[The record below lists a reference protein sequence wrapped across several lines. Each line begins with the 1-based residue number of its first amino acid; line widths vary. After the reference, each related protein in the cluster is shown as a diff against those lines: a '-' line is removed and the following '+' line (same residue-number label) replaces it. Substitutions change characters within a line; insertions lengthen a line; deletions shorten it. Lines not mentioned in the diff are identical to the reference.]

1 MGYARQRREWLTLA
15 NFIYIRCALRPYV
28 GVAVRTVL
36 AMSSQ
41 LRVASGLVLFG
52 LTGSLVACTQ
62 AGSMDEPEGISGSS
76 AVESEPPSGSSSAL
90 EAAATPDVPAP
101 PEVGSDEAISV
112 CGDALYYF
120 YLDSTFNDR
129 FNLDDVRVEG
139 NRYVFENQGANYDYP
154 PGHPYAS
161 DPELAAY
168 VDTLVVDNDTDI
180 WREQEGETFNV
191 GFVDGESQLA
201 VTMAQLQQQ
210 FDVADQRVREFQGL
224 S

>member
-1 MGYARQRREWLTLA
+1 M
-15 NFIYIRCALRPYV
+15 
-28 GVAVRTVL
+28 RTVM
-36 AMSSQ
+36 AMSFR

-62 AGSMDEPEGISGSS
+62 GGSVDEPKGASEPS
-76 AVESEPPSGSSSAL
+76 AVQSAPPSGSSSTL
-90 EAAATPDVPAP
+90 EATATPEAPAP

-139 NRYVFENQGANYDYP
+139 NRYVFENQSANYDYL

-168 VDTLVVDNDTDI
+168 VDTLVVDNDADI
-180 WREQEGETFNV
+180 WCEQEGETFNV
-191 GFVDGESQLA
+191 GFVDGESQMA
-201 VTMAQLQQQ
+201 VTMVQLQQQ
-210 FDVADQRVREFQGL
+210 FDVADQKVREFQGL

>member
-1 MGYARQRREWLTLA
+1 M
-15 NFIYIRCALRPYV
+15 
-28 GVAVRTVL
+28 RTVL
-36 AMSSQ
+36 AMSFR

-62 AGSMDEPEGISGSS
+62 GGSVDEPEDTSASAAAESAPSSGSS
-76 AVESEPPSGSSSAL
+76 GAL
-90 EAAATPDVPAP
+90 EATATPEASSP
-101 PEVGSDEAISV
+101 PEVGSAAAISV

-139 NRYVFENQGANYDYP
+139 NRYVFENQSANYDYL

-168 VDTLVVDNDTDI
+168 VDTLVVDNDADI
-180 WREQEGETFNV
+180 WCEQEGETFNV
-191 GFVDGESQLA
+191 GFVDGESQMA
-201 VTMAQLQQQ
+201 VTMADLQRQ
-210 FDVADQRVREFQGL
+210 FDVADQKVREIQGL